1 MKKFKN
7 SEIINAMN
15 ILGVFE
21 DKKLPQKI
29 SYAILKNS
37 SIISNEYNIYSK
49 SLKKLFDDYDE
60 YFEKDKDGNLRI
72 DKVTGVPLVKDREIK
87 NEFSKELEDLLLT
100 EVEIDLYYIPENV
113 FEYDDSNGRYDPLTA
128 KEIFLLM
135 NLICKGEDKKKE

>member
-15 ILGVFE
+15 ILGAFE

-49 SLKKLFDDYDE
+49 SLKKLFNDYDE

-113 FEYDDSNGRYDPLTA
+113 FEYDDSNGRYDSLTA

>member
-15 ILGVFE
+15 ILGAFE

-49 SLKKLFDDYDE
+49 SLKKLFNDYDE

-100 EVEIDLYYIPENV
+100 EVEIDLYYIPENL
-113 FEYDDSNGRYDPLTA
+113 FEYDDSNGRYDSLTA